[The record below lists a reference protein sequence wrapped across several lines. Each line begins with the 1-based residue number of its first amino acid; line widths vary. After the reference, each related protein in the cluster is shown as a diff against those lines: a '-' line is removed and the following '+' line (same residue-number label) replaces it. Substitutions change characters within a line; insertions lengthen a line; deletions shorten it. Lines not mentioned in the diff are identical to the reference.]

1 VAKQGTPAGLIGT
14 TAFQGLAVSEMS
26 AQGVSALPL
35 LIVDHPLGGERPE
48 AIGRRAQQA
57 FEQLNALIG
66 GSGSRSAGSGT
77 KDPAPGATTISNR
90 PPTNQAG
97 LAGPATTMPTS
108 GELFL
113 DLPDDPTA
121 VFEAFTSRSWADGLP
136 IIPPTEG
143 RVRAMLG
150 SRDGGKTLGVMPPL
164 WRQVTLEKLA
174 VNAVMAGCEPRA
186 FPIVLAAVEA
196 MLDRA
201 FNLYGVQATTHPVAP
216 LLVVNGAYGREVGLH
231 GGSGCFGPGFRAN
244 ATIGRAI
251 RLILLNVGGA
261 WPGRY
266 DMATQGSPAKYSY
279 CIAENEAASPW
290 GPMASGD
297 TVTVFGGE
305 PPHNVNDH
313 VATTATGI
321 LTTLSDTAVSLGSN
335 VGWYFSQSQLMVVL
349 GPEHA
354 RTIADDGFTRAD
366 VQRFVYEHARLSL
379 GQLKLGGMWGMH
391 DWPRWMT
398 AVADP
403 AMLLPQV
410 PSPEDIY
417 VVVAGGSG
425 KHSAVVPN
433 CTFSRAVS
441 RPIALS

>member
-1 VAKQGTPAGLIGT
+1 
-14 TAFQGLAVSEMS
+14 LAVSEMG

-35 LIVDHPLGGERPE
+35 LVVEHPLGGERPE
-48 AIGRRAQQA
+48 AIARRAQQA
-57 FEQLNALIG
+57 FEQLHALI
-66 GSGSRSAGSGT
+66 AGSGT
-77 KDPAPGATTISNR
+77 SDRTEPTDRASGATAASNR
-90 PPTNQAG
+90 PPTAEAD
-97 LAGPATTMPTS
+97 LAAPATI
-108 GELFL
+108 
-113 DLPDDPTA
+113 DIPDDPIA
-121 VFEAFTSRSWADGLP
+121 ILDAFTERNWADGLP
-136 IIPPTEG
+136 IIAPTAE
-143 RVRAMLG
+143 RVSAMLDG
-150 SRDGGKTLGVMPPL
+150 RDGAKSLGIMPPL

-186 FPIVLAAVEA
+186 FPIILAAVEA

-216 LLVVNGAYGREVGLH
+216 LLVVNGAYGRQIGLH

-266 DMATQGSPAKYSY
+266 DMATQGSPAKFSY

-290 GPMASGD
+290 GPLAEGD
-297 TVTVFGGE
+297 RVTVYGGE

-313 VATTATGI
+313 VSTTASGI
-321 LTTLSDTAVSLGSN
+321 LTTVCDTAVSLGSN
-335 VGWYFSQSQLMVVL
+335 VGWYFSQSQLLVVL

-366 VQRFVYEHARLSL
+366 VQRFVYEHARLPL
-379 GQLKLGGMWGMH
+379 GRLKLAGMWGMH
-391 DWPRWMT
+391 DWPAWMN

-403 AMLLPQV
+403 DALMPQV
-410 PSPEDIY
+410 PSPDD
-417 VVVAGGSG
+417 VFVAVAGGSG

-441 RPIALS
+441 RPIKPGGD

>member
-1 VAKQGTPAGLIGT
+1 MAKQGTPAGLIGT
-14 TAFQGLAVSEMS
+14 TAFQGLAVSEMG

-35 LIVDHPLGGERPE
+35 LVVEHPLGGERPE
-48 AIGRRAQQA
+48 SIARRAQQA
-57 FEQLNALIG
+57 FEQLDALIG
-66 GSGSRSAGSGT
+66 GSAT
-77 KDPAPGATTISNR
+77 KDPASGAATASNR
-90 PPTNQAG
+90 PPTAQAG
-97 LAGPATTMPTS
+97 LAGPATTMPMS
-108 GELFL
+108 GADPYL

-121 VFEAFTSRSWADGLP
+121 VFEAFTARAWADGLP
-136 IIPPTEG
+136 IIPPTEE

-150 SRDGGKTLGVMPPL
+150 ARDGDTTLGVMPPL
-164 WRQVTLEKLA
+164 WRQVTLDKLA

-186 FPIVLAAVEA
+186 FPIIVAAVEA
-196 MLDRA
+196 MLDRT

-321 LTTLSDTAVSLGSN
+321 LTTLCDTAVSLGSN

-379 GQLKLGGMWGMH
+379 GQLRLGGMWGMH

-403 AMLLPQV
+403 ATLLPQV
-410 PSPEDIY
+410 PSPDDIY

-441 RPIALS
+441 RPITPV

>member
-1 VAKQGTPAGLIGT
+1 MG
-14 TAFQGLAVSEMS
+14 

-35 LIVDHPLGGERPE
+35 LVVEHPLGGERPE
-48 AIGRRAQQA
+48 AIARRAQQA
-57 FEQLNALIG
+57 FEQLHALI
-66 GSGSRSAGSGT
+66 AGSGT
-77 KDPAPGATTISNR
+77 SDRTEPTDRASGATAASNR
-90 PPTNQAG
+90 PPTAEAD
-97 LAGPATTMPTS
+97 LAAPATI
-108 GELFL
+108 
-113 DLPDDPTA
+113 DIPDDPIA
-121 VFEAFTSRSWADGLP
+121 ILDAFTERNWADGLP
-136 IIPPTEG
+136 IIAPTAE
-143 RVRAMLG
+143 RVSAMLDG
-150 SRDGGKTLGVMPPL
+150 RDGAKSLGIMPPL

-186 FPIVLAAVEA
+186 FPIILAAVEA

-216 LLVVNGAYGREVGLH
+216 LLVVNGAYGRQIGLH

-266 DMATQGSPAKYSY
+266 DMATQGSPAKFSY

-290 GPMASGD
+290 GPLAEGD
-297 TVTVFGGE
+297 RVTVYGGE

-313 VATTATGI
+313 VSTTASGI
-321 LTTLSDTAVSLGSN
+321 LTTVCDTAVSLGSN
-335 VGWYFSQSQLMVVL
+335 VGWYFSQSQLLVVL

-366 VQRFVYEHARLSL
+366 VQRFVYEHARLPL
-379 GQLKLGGMWGMH
+379 GRLKLAGMWGMH
-391 DWPRWMT
+391 DWPAWMN

-403 AMLLPQV
+403 EALMPQV
-410 PSPEDIY
+410 PSPDD
-417 VVVAGGSG
+417 VFVAVAGGSG

-441 RPIALS
+441 RPIKPGGD